1 MRSMGHSLSTFG
13 FPSVSLYLVCFS
25 LELVEEMPLGLHSVR
40 GIPRVLSYLPLTFEF
55 PLNRW
60 VDLEV

>member
-1 MRSMGHSLSTFG
+1 MRSIGRSFLMSG
-13 FPSVSLYLVCFS
+13 FPSVSLYLVRFS
-25 LELVEEMPLGLHSVR
+25 LELVEETSLGLDSVR
-40 GIPRVLSYLPLTFEF
+40 GIPRVLSPLPLTFEF

>member
-1 MRSMGHSLSTFG
+1 MRSIGCSLLMSG
-13 FPSVSLYLVCFS
+13 FPSVSLYFVRFS
-25 LELVEEMPLGLHSVR
+25 LEPVEEMPLGLDSVR
-40 GIPRVLSYLPLTFEF
+40 GIPLVLSPLPLTFEF

>member
-1 MRSMGHSLSTFG
+1 MKAIGHSLSMLG

-25 LELVEEMPLGLHSVR
+25 LELVEETSLGQHSVLEV
-40 GIPRVLSYLPLTFEF
+40 PHVLAHLPLTFEF
-55 PLNRW
+55 PLNWW

>member
-1 MRSMGHSLSTFG
+1 MRSMGHSLWTFG
-13 FPSVSLYLVCFS
+13 FPSVSLCLVCFS

-40 GIPRVLSYLPLTFEF
+40 GVSRVLSHLPLTVEF

-60 VDLEV
+60 VDLEM